1 MSVTSSSYGMS
12 IMTVNRK
19 AMKITARYKLLKSL
33 NLVGKGVMLMGDILD
48 GQVKAGDFI
57 TFSTGRE
64 ELTLQIA
71 NVETTDDESTG
82 ELWVGLTFTYKGH
95 KQKQALENTAILV
108 QVVNIIGK

>member
-1 MSVTSSSYGMS
+1 MSSGSYGMS
-12 IMTVNRK
+12 IMNVNRK

-33 NLVGKGVMLMGDILD
+33 NLVGKGVMLMGDLLD

-71 NVETTDDESTG
+71 GVEMTDAEDAG
-82 ELWVGLTFTYKGH
+82 EYWVGLTFTYKG
-95 KQKQALENTAILV
+95 QKQRLALENSAIPI

>member
-1 MSVTSSSYGMS
+1 MISVRYGMP

-19 AMKITARYKLLKSL
+19 AMKITARYKLLKSH
-33 NLVGKGVMLMGDILD
+33 NLVGKGVMLMGDLID

-64 ELTLQIA
+64 ELTLQISG
-71 NVETTDDESTG
+71 VEMTDDGSQG
-82 ELWVGLTFTYKGH
+82 EYWVGLTFTYKGR
-95 KQKQALENTAILV
+95 KQKQALENAAIPV